1 MAAQHPTATDSTASD
16 STGTGS
22 TATGPTA
29 AVTLS
34 DVAREAGVSLA
45 TASRSIN
52 GSDRKVNEEYRQR
65 VLEAAARL
73 GYIPN
78 LSAQA
83 VAKGS
88 TSTVALLV
96 SDIADPYFSGIASGV
111 IHEADAHGLIVTM
124 AVTERSAARELAL
137 VRTLRGQR
145 PRFIILVGSRSADAS
160 GGVAQA
166 QAALIAELNA
176 FEASGGRVVMISQ
189 HELPY
194 ATVLLDNYAGARELA
209 GQLVSRGYRR
219 FAAIAGNKKLLTS
232 SDRLRGFTD
241 GLADS
246 NIELPRERIA
256 HAEFTRNGGYDGAQ
270 QLIASGLGDTQLIF
284 AVNDVMAV
292 GAMSALREAGRAPGS
307 PVAAGTAGAADAP
320 VAVAGFDDIPT
331 ALDVSPA
338 LTTVRVPLEE
348 LGRTA
353 IELAMSDVADPSTRT
368 PSVSTTVVLRDSTP
382 QI

>member
-1 MAAQHPTATDSTASD
+1 
-16 STGTGS
+16 
-22 TATGPTA
+22 
-29 AVTLS
+29 VTLS

-111 IHEADAHGLIVTM
+111 INEADAHGLIVTM

-160 GGVAQA
+160 GDLAQA
-166 QAALIAELNA
+166 KDALIAELNA

-194 ATVLLDNYAGARELA
+194 ATVLLDNYNGARELA
-209 GQLVSRGYRR
+209 RQLVSRGYRR
-219 FAAIAGNKKLLTS
+219 FAAIAGNQTLLTS

-246 NIELPRERIA
+246 NIELPAERIA
-256 HAEFTRNGGYDGAQ
+256 RAEFTRDGGYDGANR
-270 QLIASGLGDTQLIF
+270 LVASGLGDTQLIF

-307 PVAAGTAGAADAP
+307 PPALGAAGDAGAP

-331 ALDVSPA
+331 ALDVFPA
-338 LTTVRVPLEE
+338 LTTVRVPLEQ

-353 IELAMSDVADPSTRT
+353 IELAMSDAGDPATRT
-368 PSVSTTVVLRDSTP
+368 PSVGTTVVMRESTP
-382 QI
+382 QL